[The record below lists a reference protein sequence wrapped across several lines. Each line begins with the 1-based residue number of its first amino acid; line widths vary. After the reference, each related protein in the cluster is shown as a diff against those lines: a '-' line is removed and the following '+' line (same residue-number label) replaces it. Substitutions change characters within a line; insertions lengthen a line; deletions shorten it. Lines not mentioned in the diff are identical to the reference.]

1 MHKCFGNVNEW
12 VYDIYRPLT
21 YADVEDLNPLRQS
34 EELDPEGLYNAKV
47 LGIEDVTSQIFN
59 VYPIPA
65 QRKLKVVLK
74 DNVEVERIEF
84 IDYSGKAITPKSSKR
99 KENTLTLDVSNLYSG
114 IYILNLVTEKGTS
127 KARVII
133 ER

>member
-1 MHKCFGNVNEW
+1 MAITSLKLNVKVTDGSVDASAEMTVN
-12 VYDIYRPLT
+12 IT
-21 YADVEDLNPLRQS
+21 TQ
-34 EELDPEGLYNAKV
+34 V
-47 LGIEDVTSQIFN
+47 LGIEDVASQIFN

-65 QRKLKVVLK
+65 QKKLKVVLK

-99 KENTLTLDVSNLYSG
+99 KENVLTLDVSNLYSG

-127 KARVII
+127 KARVVI